1 MHSHPLVTVRRYMAF
16 ETNKDVLD
24 WFEKQERT
32 LTKEFIDAL
41 PWTDVRDTPID
52 EKFIPVLIYMRD
64 VEVLTEMY
72 HRELQRT
79 PTGRDPVISK
89 FMERWGVEEVTHGQV
104 IDRFLNEAG
113 HPTPE
118 DWQKQTHRNVPRSY
132 HASTYFLTTLTNLL
146 GSRFTATHMA
156 FGAIHEMSTGQAYR
170 KMKELANH
178 PVLSMILDGIIREE
192 AAHTHFYRSVA
203 RIELERCE
211 TARRI
216 ARKVVET
223 FWRPVGQGSLAKERT
238 EYAIA
243 TLFGDQTGEGVDTLD
258 RTVTRRAGQFP
269 GFEGLNK
276 TTARFRDI
284 CRRLNPAKAAASLI
298 FSVNLYSVL

>member
-1 MHSHPLVTVRRYMAF
+1 MAF
-16 ETNKDVLD
+16 ETSKDVLD

-32 LTKEFIDAL
+32 LTKEFIDSL
-41 PWTDVRDTPID
+41 PWREVRSTPID
-52 EKFIPVLIYMRD
+52 EKFIPVMLYMRD

-72 HRELQRT
+72 HRELRRT

-113 HPTPE
+113 YATPE
-118 DWQKQTHRNVPRSY
+118 DWQSLTHRNVPKSY
-132 HASTYFLTTLTNLL
+132 HVSTYFLTSVTNLL

-170 KMKELANH
+170 KMKDLAKH

-203 RIELERCE
+203 RLELARSE
-211 TARRI
+211 TAQKI

-243 TLFGDQTGEGVDTLD
+243 TLFGDQSGEGVDTLD
-258 RTVTRRAGQFP
+258 RTVTQRARQFP
-269 GFEGLNK
+269 GFEGLTK
-276 TTARFRDI
+276 TTQRFRDI
-284 CRRLNPAKAAASLI
+284 CRKLNPAKAAASLA
-298 FSVNLYSVL
+298 FSVNFYALL

>member
-1 MHSHPLVTVRRYMAF
+1 MAF
-16 ETNKDVLD
+16 ETSKDVLE

-41 PWTDVRDTPID
+41 PWNEVRSTPID
-52 EKFIPVLIYMRD
+52 EKFIPVLLYMRD

-89 FMERWGVEEVTHGQV
+89 FMERWGIEEVTHGQI

-113 HPTPE
+113 YTTPE
-118 DWQKQTHRNVPRSY
+118 DWQQQTHRNVPRSY
-132 HASTYFLTTLTNLL
+132 HTSTYFLTSLTNLL

-170 KMKELANH
+170 KMKDLANH

-203 RIELERCE
+203 RIELERSE
-211 TARRI
+211 TARKI
-216 ARKVVET
+216 ARKVVEA

-258 RTVTRRAGQFP
+258 RTVTQRARQFP
-269 GFEGLNK
+269 GFDGLDK
-276 TTARFRDI
+276 TTERFRDI
-284 CRRLNPAKAAASLI
+284 CRRLNPASRAAASLVL
-298 FSVNLYSVL
+298 SVNFYSVL

>member
-1 MHSHPLVTVRRYMAF
+1 MTSAAPMSAMAF

-24 WFEKQERT
+24 WFEKQDRT
-32 LTKEFIDAL
+32 LTKEFIDSL
-41 PWTDVRDTPID
+41 PWGEIRKTPMD
-52 EKFIPVLIYMRD
+52 EKFIPVLLYMRD

-104 IDRFLNEAG
+104 IDRFLNELG
-113 HPTPE
+113 HPTPD
-118 DWQKQTHRNVPRSY
+118 DWQRRTHQNVPRSY
-132 HASTYFLTTLTNLL
+132 HVSTYFLTTLTNLL
-146 GSRFTATHMA
+146 GSSFTATHMT

-170 KMKELANH
+170 RMKEIANH

-203 RIELERCE
+203 RIELERSE
-211 TARRI
+211 AAQKIT
-216 ARKVVET
+216 RKVIEV

-243 TLFGDQTGEGVDTLD
+243 TLFGDETGEGVSILD
-258 RTVTRRAGQFP
+258 RTVTQRARQFP
-269 GFEGLNK
+269 GFEGMTK
-276 TTARFRDI
+276 TTQRFGDI
-284 CRRLNPAKAAASLI
+284 CRRLNPAKTAASFISLLNAASVII
-298 FSVNLYSVL
+298 FV